1 MPSYVVS
8 YDLRKLRNY
17 DALYAR
23 LKHLPGAWKPL
34 DSFWIIP
41 EFTSSRAL
49 RLHIDPAL
57 DNDDGLVVLE
67 LGADQSFRN
76 PDSATRAFGLAGLI
90 QLNALSTSGGFG
102 LDPKREIANALMAR
116 HPKTDL

>member
-1 MPSYVVS
+1 MPSYLVS

-17 DALYAR
+17 DALYDR
-23 LKHLPGAWKPL
+23 LKLLPGAWKPL
-34 DSFWIIP
+34 ESVWIIP
-41 EFTSSRAL
+41 EFSSSRAL

-57 DNDDGLVVLE
+57 DTDDGLIVLE
-67 LGADQSFRN
+67 LGPDQSFRN
-76 PDSATRAFGLAGLI
+76 PDSAPFGFGLAGLI

-116 HPKTDL
+116 YPKTGL